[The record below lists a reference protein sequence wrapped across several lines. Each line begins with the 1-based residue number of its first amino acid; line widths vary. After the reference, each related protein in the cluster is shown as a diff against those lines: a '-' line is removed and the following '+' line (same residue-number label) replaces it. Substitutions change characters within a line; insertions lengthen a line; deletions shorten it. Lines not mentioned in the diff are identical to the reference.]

1 MADETAPNRKRKRE
15 RKPGVFTDR
24 YIKSLKPE
32 AEMYQVREGR
42 GFAIRVLPSGAKT
55 WYYIYDFGG
64 KRRQLNL
71 GNYPDKSLEAAHDD
85 YRKAVELVKKGIDP
99 MAPPPAPQ
107 PEPAKKEAL
116 TVSGLKALYVKHI
129 KGHLVARSVVQQE
142 RTLDKDV
149 VPVIGDLPAAEI
161 RRKDAIALVETVAR
175 RAPGQARN
183 VIKTA
188 RSMYSFALA
197 RELVELNPFAGAG
210 RAVPVT
216 APKARKRVLSD
227 DEIRKVWA
235 SLKDDEIGR
244 ATLLILTTGQRP
256 GEVTGLHRDEID
268 GRWWTIPPE
277 RAKKNDRENRVYL
290 TGLSKSLLALPAR
303 DYDHVFP
310 ARGRGRGIGADG
322 SMRPATLSHNLTD
335 NDYFGLPRWTPH
347 DLRRTMATGLARL
360 GCPDEVID
368 EVLNHKKK
376 GIISVYNRH
385 RYDREKRRW
394 LILWARHLR
403 KTVKAKS
410 E

>member
-1 MADETAPNRKRKRE
+1 MT
-15 RKPGVFTDR
+15 FTDR
-24 YIKSLKPE
+24 YLKSLKPKE
-32 AEMYQVREGR
+32 KQYYVREQR
-42 GFAIRVLPSGAKT
+42 GFAVRILPSGIKT
-55 WYYIYDFGG
+55 FLYIYTINGI
-64 KRRQLNL
+64 RRQQNL
-71 GNYPDKSLEAAHDD
+71 GNYPHVSLADAHEKYLAAA
-85 YRKAVELVKKGIDP
+85 KLLANGIDP
-99 MAPPPAPQ
+99 QTPPPPPQ
-107 PEPAKKEAL
+107 PEPAKPNVM
-116 TVSGLKALYVKHI
+116 TVAGLKTLYVEHI
-129 KGHLVARSVVQQE
+129 KSHLVARSVVQQE

-149 VPVIGDLPAAEI
+149 VQVIGDLPAAEI

-227 DEIRKVWA
+227 EEIKMVWA
-235 SLKDDEIGR
+235 SLKTCEIG
-244 ATLLILTTGQRP
+244 AAILLILTTGQRP
-256 GEVTGLHRDEID
+256 GEVAGIQRDEID

-277 RAKKNDRENRVYL
+277 RSRKNDRENRVYL
-290 TGLSKSLLALPAR
+290 TGLSKSLLPATFHEC
-303 DYDHVFP
+303 DHAFP

-322 SMRPATLSHNLTD
+322 SMRPGTLSHHLTD
-335 NDYFGLPRWTPH
+335 NNYFELPRWTPH

-368 EVLNHKKK
+368 EVLNHKKR

-403 KTVKAKS
+403 KIIK
-410 E
+410 

>member
-1 MADETAPNRKRKRE
+1 MT
-15 RKPGVFTDR
+15 FTDR
-24 YIKSLKPE
+24 YLKSLKPKE
-32 AEMYQVREGR
+32 KQYYVREQR
-42 GFAIRVLPSGAKT
+42 GFALRVLPSGVKT
-55 WYYIYDFGG
+55 FLYIYTINGT
-64 KRRQLNL
+64 RRQLNL
-71 GNYPDKSLEAAHDD
+71 GNYPHVSLADAHEK
-85 YRKAVELVKKGIDP
+85 YLAVAKLLATGIDP
-99 MAPPPAPQ
+99 QTPPPEPQ
-107 PEPAKKEAL
+107 PEPAKPEVL

-129 KGHLVARSVVQQE
+129 KSHLVARSVVQQE

-216 APKARKRVLSD
+216 APKARKRVLND

-235 SLKDDEIGR
+235 ALNNGEIGR

-256 GEVTGLHRDEID
+256 GEVTGMHRDEID

-290 TGLSKSLLALPAR
+290 TGLSKSLLALPAN

-310 ARGRGRGIGADG
+310 VRGRGRGIGADG
-322 SMRPATLSHNLTD
+322 SMRPSTLSHNLTD

-410 E
+410 K